1 MIVKQAANVLD
12 ILEYF
17 ARVKRPATLS
27 EIAQEFGWPRSST
40 FNMVGTLVERGFLY
54 EPRPRAGYY
63 PTPRWLALSRDIAE
77 AEPLP
82 PSLHRM
88 LLDLAKATGETVY
101 VAAPAGDRAVFLDV
115 VESAFDIRYFAEI
128 GKRLP
133 IHATAT
139 GRAILAQYSPAER
152 QSVLAKIKF
161 ERYQPNTPMSI
172 AAVEAEIAQDLE
184 RGWFLGATQFTPDVM
199 GLSVMLPL
207 GGRPLSLS
215 IGGPNFRMEKRM
227 ADLGS
232 MLRDAASA
240 YVAAAAKLSFT
251 QGSAG
256 SID

>member
-12 ILEYF
+12 ILEFF
-17 ARVKRPATLS
+17 ARAQRPATLS

-63 PTPRWLALSRDIAE
+63 PTPRWLSLARGISE

-82 PSLHRM
+82 PSLHRL
-88 LLDLAKATGETVY
+88 LLDVVKETGETCY
-101 VAAPAGDRAVFLDV
+101 VAAPAGDRVVFLDV
-115 VESAFDIRYFAEI
+115 VESDSPIRYFAEI

-139 GRAILAQYSPAER
+139 GKAILAQYSPAER
-152 QSVLAKIKF
+152 RSVLGKIKF

-172 AAVEAEIAQDLE
+172 AAVEAEIAAGLAQ
-184 RGWFLGATQFTPDVM
+184 GWFLGATQFTSDVM

-207 GGRPLSLS
+207 SGRPLSIS

-227 ADLGS
+227 ADLGTL
-232 MLRDAASA
+232 LRDAARSYA
-240 YVAAAAKLSFT
+240 DEQTAT
-251 QGSAG
+251 
-256 SID
+256 

>member
-12 ILEYF
+12 ILEFF
-17 ARVKRPATLS
+17 ARVRRPATLS

-54 EPRPRAGYY
+54 EPKPRAGYY
-63 PTPRWLALSRDIAE
+63 PTPRWLSLARGISE

-82 PSLHRM
+82 PSLHRL
-88 LLDLAKATGETVY
+88 LLDLVRETGETCY
-101 VAAPAGDRAVFLDV
+101 VAAPAGDRVVFLDV
-115 VESAFDIRYFAEI
+115 VESGSPIRYFAEI

-139 GRAILAQYSPAER
+139 GKAILAQYSPAER
-152 QSVLAKIKF
+152 QSMLGKIKF

-172 AAVEAEIAQDLE
+172 AAVEAEIAEGVRQ
-184 RGWFLGATQFTPDVM
+184 GWFLGATQFTSDVM

-207 GGRPLSLS
+207 AGRPLAIS

-227 ADLGS
+227 DDLGAT
-232 MLRDAASA
+232 LRNAVQSYARDSGA
-240 YVAAAAKLSFT
+240 
-251 QGSAG
+251 
-256 SID
+256 

>member
-12 ILEYF
+12 ILEFF
-17 ARVKRPATLS
+17 ARVRRPATLS

-63 PTPRWLALSRDIAE
+63 PTPRWLTLASNVAG

-82 PSLHRM
+82 PSLHRL
-88 LLDLAKATGETVY
+88 LLDLVRETGETAY
-101 VAAPAGDRAVFLDV
+101 VAAPAGDRVVFLDV
-115 VESAFDIRYFAEI
+115 VECDSPIRYFAEV

-139 GRAILAQYSPAER
+139 GKAILAQYSPAER
-152 QSVLAKIKF
+152 QSVLGKIKF

-172 AAVEAEIAQDLE
+172 AAVEAEIAQGLAQ
-184 RGWFLGATQFTPDVM
+184 GWFLGATQFTSDVM

-207 GGRPLSLS
+207 AGRPLAIS
-215 IGGPNFRMEKRM
+215 IGGPNFRMEKRIG
-227 ADLGS
+227 DLGAKV
-232 MLRDAASA
+232 RDTVQA
-240 YVAAAAKLSFT
+240 YARNSD
-251 QGSAG
+251 G
-256 SID
+256 

>member
-12 ILEYF
+12 ILEFF
-17 ARVKRPATLS
+17 ARVRRPATLS

-54 EPRPRAGYY
+54 EPRLRAGYY
-63 PTPRWLALSRDIAE
+63 PTPRWLTLSRNIAE

-82 PSLHRM
+82 PSLHR
-88 LLDLAKATGETVY
+88 LLLELAEETGETVY
-101 VAAPAGDRAVFLDV
+101 IAAPAGDRVVFLDV
-115 VESAFDIRYFAEI
+115 VESASGIRYFAEI

-152 QSVLAKIKF
+152 QSVLGKIKF
-161 ERYQPNTPMSI
+161 EQYQPHTPVSS
-172 AAVEAEIAQDLE
+172 AAVEAEIAEGMRL
-184 RGWFLGATQFTPDVM
+184 GWFLGATQFTSDVM

-207 GGRPLSLS
+207 AGRPLAIS

-227 ADLGS
+227 DDLGAV
-232 MLRDAASA
+232 LRNAVQSYAREFGA
-240 YVAAAAKLSFT
+240 
-251 QGSAG
+251 
-256 SID
+256 